1 MVKSGINFGETFSAN
16 PNLVT
21 LYNRLGDV
29 YFNRIKSGVAVSFPD
44 EKENAL
50 HCYYQALDISRE
62 VVDRYGEGNSLQ
74 NLGIIYNYL
83 AKYQEAIKYNQQ
95 SLAISREISD
105 RKGEAYSY
113 MNLGNA
119 YYFLGQYEQAREYY
133 QQSLAIFKE
142 IGDKPG
148 EAKALFN
155 VDLCFKK
162 VQ

>member
-1 MVKSGINFGETFSAN
+1 MICQKILGQKWHKFWRNFFSK
-16 PNLVT
+16 P
-21 LYNRLGDV
+21 
-29 YFNRIKSGVAVSFPD
+29 
-44 EKENAL
+44 
-50 HCYYQALDISRE
+50 
-62 VVDRYGEGNSLQ
+62 
-74 NLGIIYNYL
+74 YL

-95 SLAISREISD
+95 SLAIFKEIGD
-105 RKGEAYSY
+105 GHGEACSY
-113 MNLGNA
+113 KNLGNA

-162 VQ
+162 VQWKDEAKESFHNAR

>member
-1 MVKSGINFGETFSAN
+1 MGQYEQA
-16 PNLVT
+16 
-21 LYNRLGDV
+21 R
-29 YFNRIKSGVAVSFPD
+29 
-44 EKENAL
+44 E
-50 HCYYQALDISRE
+50 YY
-62 VVDRYGEGNSLQ
+62 
-74 NLGIIYNYL
+74 
-83 AKYQEAIKYNQQ
+83 QQ
-95 SLAISREISD
+95 SLAITREIGD
-105 RKGEAYSY
+105 RNGEANSY
-113 MNLGNA
+113 IGLGNA

>member
-1 MVKSGINFGETFSAN
+1 M
-16 PNLVT
+16 
-21 LYNRLGDV
+21 
-29 YFNRIKSGVAVSFPD
+29 
-44 EKENAL
+44 
-50 HCYYQALDISRE
+50 
-62 VVDRYGEGNSLQ
+62 
-74 NLGIIYNYL
+74 
-83 AKYQEAIKYNQQ
+83 
-95 SLAISREISD
+95 
-105 RKGEAYSY
+105 
-113 MNLGNA
+113 GNA